1 MPDGTRFARILPYR
15 VRLEPRVE
23 VPRTFEIQVRI
34 LAILL
39 SLAIMTIVFL
49 SLHIN
54 PISAFKA
61 MFLYAFGKGIL
72 STLSRA
78 MTLVLIAIG
87 LSMAFRSLFW
97 NIGAEGQYLVGAIT
111 AFGIGRLFPNLS
123 GYALI
128 PLMLLGGF
136 AAGALYGQ
144 LPAILKVKLKV
155 NEVITTLMLNY
166 IAIRL
171 LYYLVY
177 GPWNVK
183 EVVGGVEYTGYAVT
197 NNIPYQ
203 AQLST
208 VGNSTLSYAMMG
220 LVAVFLIA
228 EYLIMERT
236 PLGYDFKV
244 IGDNPEAA
252 RYAGMRFLRLTM
264 ILMLL
269 SGGLAGL
276 AGAGELMANQHRLR
290 PGFASGFG
298 FTAIIIAWLG
308 GTNPI
313 GILLAGIFIAGI
325 IIGGYNF
332 QISTGLPVGFVG
344 IFQGVLLFSVLF
356 GEFLRRYKVKFERW

>member
-1 MPDGTRFARILPYR
+1 MPDAHRLARIFPYR

-23 VPRTFEIQVRI
+23 VSRGFSIQIRI

-39 SLAIMTIVFL
+39 SLAIMSVVFL

-54 PISAFKA
+54 PVYAFKA
-61 MFLYAFGKGIL
+61 MFAYAFGRGIL

-111 AFGIGRLFPNLS
+111 AFGIGLLFPNLS
-123 GYALI
+123 GYLLV
-128 PLMLLGGF
+128 PLMLIGGF

-177 GPWNVK
+177 GPWNVS
-183 EVVGGVEYTGYAVT
+183 EVVGGVKYTGYAVT

-203 AQLST
+203 AQLAT

-220 LVAVFLIA
+220 LVAAFLII

-252 RYAGMRFLRLTM
+252 RYAGLRFLRLTM
-264 ILMLL
+264 ILMLI

-298 FTAIIIAWLG
+298 YTAIIVAWLG
-308 GTNPI
+308 GTNPL
-313 GILLAGIFIAGI
+313 GLLLAGIFIAGI
-325 IIGGYNF
+325 IIGGFNF
-332 QISTGLPVGFVG
+332 QIATRLQIGFVG

-356 GEFLRRYKVKFERW
+356 GEFLLRYRVKVERW